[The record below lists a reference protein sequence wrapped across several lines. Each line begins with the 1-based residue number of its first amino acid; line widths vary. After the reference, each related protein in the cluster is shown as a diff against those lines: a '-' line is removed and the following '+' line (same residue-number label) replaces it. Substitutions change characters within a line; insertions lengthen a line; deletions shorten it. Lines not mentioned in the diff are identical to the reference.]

1 MEGKDK
7 LIELLNTAASQVTM
21 LNPADLS
28 GLSQIQEAVDQI
40 KSVAAGMEGTA
51 AEVRATI
58 GDSATLALQILN
70 EMGHGG
76 REDAAK
82 SIGSVTK
89 AIIDIQEMV
98 EKGLSQAPVAAPAV
112 QEKKPDTGVINE
124 EDLPLVMDFLAEAQE
139 HVETGEKALL
149 VIEKNTGN
157 KEAINQVFR
166 SFHTIKGMAG
176 FLNLTAIGSLAHA
189 AENILDM
196 ARKDKLVLAGPIAD
210 AILESVDMMKR
221 MIASLKDAAENGK
234 PVAGQDGL
242 DTMLLKLKGIA
253 EGKPE
258 LPMPE
263 SAAKTA
269 APSAAEQNV
278 PVAAQAAPSVVEQV
292 VPVAAQVT
300 ASEASAPQSSAPSTT
315 TSTSPSKT
323 TTTDE
328 KIKVSTERLDL
339 LVNMVGELVTA
350 QLMLSDGVSSGNRTA
365 FDLGRKVAHQ
375 GKIVRELQEL
385 SMSMRMV
392 PISGVFQKMT
402 RLVRDLAH
410 KAGKNVELVT
420 TGEDTELDRNIV
432 DNVSDPLVH
441 MIRNSVDH
449 GLEMPEDRVK
459 AGKNPCGKIELR
471 AFHQAGNIVVEIED
485 DGRGLNKEKILKKAI
500 DTGIVAAGQE
510 LSEDEIFKLIFHAGL
525 STAEKVTSVSG
536 RGVGMDVVK
545 KNVEALR
552 GKVDIKSTLGKGT
565 TFTVRLPLT
574 LAVIDGQVVRVGD
587 ERYIIPINSII
598 RSLRPEAKQ
607 ISSVEDRGEMALIR
621 GEVLP
626 LVRLHR
632 LFDVPGAQQDP
643 AKALMMIIEED
654 GRKCGLMVD
663 DLLGQ
668 QQVVIKTLGDG
679 IGKVAGVSGGAIMG
693 DGRVC
698 LILDAAGLMSIR
710 QRKG

>member
-1 MEGKDK
+1 MQGKDK

-28 GLSQIQEAVDQI
+28 GLSQLQEAVDQI
-40 KSVAAGMEGTA
+40 KSVAAGMDGAA
-51 AEVRATI
+51 AEARATI
-58 GDSATLALQILN
+58 GDNATLALQILN
-70 EMGHGG
+70 EIGQSGK
-76 REDAAK
+76 EDAAK

-89 AIIDIQEMV
+89 AIIEIQEMV
-98 EKGLSQAPVAAPAV
+98 EKGLSPAGAV
-112 QEKKPDTGVINE
+112 TVLAVEEKRTDAGVISE

-149 VIEKNTGN
+149 VIEKNTAD

-196 ARKDKLVLAGPIAD
+196 ARKDKLVLSGLIAD

-221 MIASLKDAAENGK
+221 MIASLKDAAETGK
-234 PVAGQDGL
+234 PAVGQDGL
-242 DTMLLKLKGIA
+242 DAMLLKLKGIA
-253 EGKPE
+253 EGKSEPI
-258 LPMPE
+258 LAGE

-269 APSAAEQNV
+269 APS
-278 PVAAQAAPSVVEQV
+278 VVEQNA
-292 VPVAAQVT
+292 PVAPQAA
-300 ASEASAPQSSAPSTT
+300 ASSAAVPQSGSASSAT
-315 TSTSPSKT
+315 TSNLPPKTATS
-323 TTTDE
+323 DE

-350 QLMLSDGVSSGNRTA
+350 QLMLAEGVNSGNGTA
-365 FDLGRKVAHQ
+365 VDLSRKVAHQ

-449 GLEMPEDRVK
+449 GLEMPEGRIK
-459 AGKNPCGKIELR
+459 AGKNPCGRIELR
-471 AFHQAGNIVVEIED
+471 AFHQAGHIVVEIED
-485 DGRGLNKEKILKKAI
+485 DGRGLNKERILRKAI
-500 DTGIVAAGQE
+500 DSGIVVAGAE

-552 GKVDIKSTLGKGT
+552 GRVDIKSTLGKGT

-574 LAVIDGQVVRVGD
+574 LAVIEGQVVRVGN
-587 ERYIIPINSII
+587 ERYIVPINSII
-598 RSLRPEAKQ
+598 RSLRPEANQ
-607 ISSVEDRGEMALIR
+607 ISSVEERGEMALIR
-621 GEVLP
+621 GELLP

-632 LFDVPGAQQDP
+632 LFDVPAAEQDP

-698 LILDAAGLMSIR
+698 LILDTAGLMCAR
-710 QRKG
+710 

>member
-1 MEGKDK
+1 VFMSDGRWTMQDKDK
-7 LIELLNTAASQVTM
+7 LVELLNTAASHVTM
-21 LNPADLS
+21 LNPEDIS
-28 GLSQIQEAVDQI
+28 GLSQIQDAVDQI
-40 KSVAAGMEGTA
+40 KSLAAGMDAATA
-51 AEVRATI
+51 EARAAI
-58 GDSATLALQILN
+58 GDSASQALQMIS
-70 EMGHGG
+70 EMSKGG

-89 AIIDIQEMV
+89 AIMEMQETI
-98 EKGLSQAPVAAPAV
+98 EKGLSPAPAAAV
-112 QEKKPDTGVINE
+112 EEKKPDAGLISE

-149 VIEKNTGN
+149 VIEKNTAD

-176 FLNLTAIGSLAHA
+176 FLNLTSIGSLAHA

-196 ARKDKLVLAGPIAD
+196 ARKDKLVLSGPTAD

-221 MIASLKDAAENGK
+221 MIASLKDAAEKGE
-234 PVAGQDGL
+234 PVAAQEGL
-242 DTMLLKLKGIA
+242 DAMLLRLKGIA
-253 EGKPE
+253 EGKSEPVTQQ
-258 LPMPE
+258 
-263 SAAKTA
+263 SAAKTDVVPSA
-269 APSAAEQNV
+269 VEKNVPAAPQAAASTEAAPQASPAPSATTSNTTQK
-278 PVAAQAAPSVVEQV
+278 
-292 VPVAAQVT
+292 
-300 ASEASAPQSSAPSTT
+300 TT
-315 TSTSPSKT
+315 TS
-323 TTTDE
+323 DE

-350 QLMLSDGVSSGNRTA
+350 QLMLADGVNSGNRTA
-365 FDLGRKVAHQ
+365 FDLSRKVAHQ

-459 AGKNPCGKIELR
+459 AGKNPCGRVELR

-500 DTGIVAAGQE
+500 DCGIVAPGQE
-510 LSEDEIFKLIFHAGL
+510 LSEDETFKLIFHAGL

-552 GKVDIKSTLGKGT
+552 GRIDIKSVMGKGT

-574 LAVIDGQVVRVGD
+574 LAVIDGQVVRVGK
-587 ERYIIPINSII
+587 ERYIIPINSIV
-598 RSLRPEAKQ
+598 RSLRPETKQ
-607 ISSVEDRGEMALIR
+607 ICTVEERGEMALIR
-621 GEVLP
+621 GELMP
-626 LVRLHR
+626 LVRLHS
-632 LFDVPGAQQDP
+632 LFDVPDAQQDP
-643 AKALMMIIEED
+643 ARALMMIIEED

-668 QQVVIKTLGDG
+668 QQVVIKTLGEG

-698 LILDAAGLMSIR
+698 LILDPAGLMCVR
-710 QRKG
+710 QKKG